1 MTPLALP
8 ARGDKPVLVDHCV
21 ACRQVW
27 FDALESVQLGGLGWV
42 RLLRELQR
50 EGAHTQPPAPA
61 ALPCP
66 VCSAPLAVVHNRTRF
81 GRFAA
86 LECRRGHGHLHAQ
99 AGLLAERGLV
109 RALLPPERQAL
120 IEERRRWN
128 CLSCGA
134 PVDGGRD
141 DCAHCGS
148 PLVVVDL
155 PRLAHALTVQ
165 GLSDSPSPPAAGA
178 PLAWPCRGC
187 GAPLDPATQAQCPG
201 CGHGVAVPSLLD
213 LTPLLDAAEDALQ
226 PPPPRPHRPRPPRA
240 PRGWRDTQLQRMRA
254 LWRDE
259 HQAGQGAGAWIAAAI
274 AAALLLWLL
283 LR

>member
-1 MTPLALP
+1 MAALALP
-8 ARGDKPVLVDHCV
+8 ARLQGVVHVDHCV
-21 ACRQVW
+21 PCRLVW
-27 FDALESVQLGGLGWV
+27 FDPLESVQLGGLGWV

-50 EGAHTQPPAPA
+50 EAPA
-61 ALPCP
+61 STPVAGAQPCP
-66 VCSAPLAVVHNRTRF
+66 VCAVPLVEVHNRTRF

-86 LECRRGHGHLHAQ
+86 RECPRGHGHLHAQ

-109 RALLPPERQAL
+109 RALLPPERLAL
-120 IEERRRWN
+120 QQEHRRWA

-134 PVDGGRD
+134 PVDGSRD
-141 DCAHCGS
+141 DCPHCAS

-155 PRLAHALTVQ
+155 PRLAHALTMK
-165 GLSDSPSPPAAGA
+165 GLDDPSPVPSGA

-187 GAPLDPATQAQCPG
+187 GAPLDPVTQTACPA

-226 PPPPRPHRPRPPRA
+226 PPPPRPHRPRPDRP
-240 PRGWRDTQLQRMRA
+240 PRGWRDTHLQRLRSG
-254 LWRDE
+254 WRDGP
-259 HQAGQGAGAWIAAAI
+259 HGIDTGWAGGAALL
-274 AAALLLWLL
+274 AALLLWLL